1 MKATGLFYFANEPQF
16 AGAESRAWIAHYL
29 RSCRNSRGNT
39 GCKRYDVRRDGFGRY
54 SVQLRYQGSP
64 VAIIITH

>member
-1 MKATGLFYFANEPQF
+1 MKTTGLFYFADEPQF
-16 AGAESRAWIAHYL
+16 AGTESRAWIAHYL
-29 RSCRNSRGNT
+29 RACRNSRGNM
-39 GCKRYDVRRDGFGRY
+39 GCKRFDVRRDGFGRY